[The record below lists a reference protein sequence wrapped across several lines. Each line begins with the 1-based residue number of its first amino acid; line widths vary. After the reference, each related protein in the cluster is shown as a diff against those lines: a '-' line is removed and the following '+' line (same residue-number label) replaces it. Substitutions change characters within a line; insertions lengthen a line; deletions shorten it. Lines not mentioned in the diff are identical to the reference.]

1 MRTWVRKTRSTTSNS
16 SARRFSRRSRT
27 EVSPGCGDLGHN
39 GAAMAITAGTRF
51 GPYEILG
58 AIGAGGMGE
67 VYKATDTRLNRTVAI
82 KVLPPH
88 FAGDADM
95 KQRFDREAQTI
106 AGLNHPH
113 ICTLHDV
120 GEQDGVSFLVMEHI
134 EGETL
139 AARISRG
146 ALPID
151 DALKVAGEIIDAL
164 DKAHRQ
170 NIVHRDLKPA
180 NIMLTKGGTKLLDF
194 GLAKWAASGQSGS
207 HGAQE
212 TRMDVTAQGTMIG
225 TMQYMSPEQVEGR
238 EADTRTD
245 LFGFGAVLYEMLT
258 GKKVFEGKT
267 QASLIGAIMK
277 AEPRPVSHLAQM
289 TPPVL
294 DHVVSRCL
302 AKDPDDRWQTAHD
315 LMIQLAWISR
325 SRTDTTVSP
334 AIAEAERKSQ
344 RLTMILTA
352 SALAVAAALAAPAYF
367 YLQGPAEPEAIQ
379 FRHTI
384 IGLSAP
390 DISISPD
397 GRLIAF
403 VAKPD
408 TAGSTS
414 LYVRPVGSVTARKI
428 AGTDNASQPFW
439 SPDSASI
446 GYLTSGRLKK
456 VAAAGGASEDI
467 AEAKDFFG
475 GAWSAAGDGTI
486 LFGTAKGLSRVSAE
500 GGPATVMT
508 EPGQGETGHLWP
520 SFLPDGTHY
529 TYLAWSED
537 AASRAIY
544 VAALDTKD
552 RQRLIAEESN
562 AVYAASTGSTGHLF
576 FHRGPTLFAQPFNAK
591 KLAFTGEPAQ
601 VAGGMAT
608 GQTGRGLFDVSQT
621 GALIY
626 FQGASDGGV
635 SGVGRI
641 ASAQFGFVDRSGS
654 AMEIGV
660 AVGDLGDMDLSPSGA
675 LIAVTKQETGS
686 RSSDIWVVDWRQTKQ
701 TRLTTDASDD
711 VNPVWALPTGRQI
724 AFTTWRKGN
733 ADIYIKNAN
742 NVGDETPLIQTP
754 MNESIEDWS
763 KDGKFIVFGCGQD
776 EFQDICAAPIDP
788 DGKPGKPFTVVTG
801 RHHKNEPQFSYDG
814 KWLAYTSDINAP
826 GTFEVFVQSFPGG
839 DIKLQISREGG
850 GQPRWRRDGKELYFR
865 ALDLRLMAVDIAL
878 GARIEPGVPHQ
889 LFTSS
894 TAHLTALDPIRH
906 MWAALPDGQ
915 RFLTRINPAFR
926 ANAGAAGTGRD
937 VAREFTPPGQSGART
952 GGPGAYSSGLTVL
965 LHWPSA
971 LPKEGK

>member
-1 MRTWVRKTRSTTSNS
+1 
-16 SARRFSRRSRT
+16 
-27 EVSPGCGDLGHN
+27 
-39 GAAMAITAGTRF
+39 MAITAGTRL

-194 GLAKWAASGQSGS
+194 GLAKWAVSNDARS
-207 HGAQE
+207 AQE

-238 EADTRTD
+238 EADARTD
-245 LFGFGAVLYEMLT
+245 LFGFGAVLYEMVT
-258 GKKVFEGKT
+258 GKKAFEGKT

-302 AKDPDDRWQTAHD
+302 AKDPDERWQTAHD

-334 AIAEAERKSQ
+334 AIAEAERKSR
-344 RLTMILTA
+344 RLTMILTTV
-352 SALAVAAALAAPAYF
+352 ALAVAAGLAAPAYL
-367 YLQGPAEPEAIQ
+367 YLRGPAEPEAIQ

-384 IGLSAP
+384 IGLSPP

-397 GRLIAF
+397 GRSIAF

-408 TAGSTS
+408 NAWPTS

-439 SPDSASI
+439 SPDNTSI
-446 GYLTSGRLKK
+446 AYVTSGRLKK
-456 VAAAGGASEDI
+456 VAAAGGASEDLT
-467 AEAKDFFG
+467 EAKDVSG
-475 GAWSAAGDGTI
+475 GAWSPAGGGTI
-486 LFGTAKGLSRVSAE
+486 LFGTAKGLSRVSAH
-500 GGPATVMT
+500 GGQVAIVT
-508 EPGQGETGHLWP
+508 ELGQGETGHFWP

-529 TYLAWSED
+529 MYLAWSED
-537 AASRAIY
+537 AANRAVY
-544 VAALDTKD
+544 VGTLDTKD
-552 RQRLIAEESN
+552 QQKLLAEDSN
-562 AVYAASTGSTGHLF
+562 AIYAASTASTGHIF
-576 FHRGPTLFAQPFNAK
+576 FHRGPTLFARPFNAK
-591 KLAFTGEPAQ
+591 TLAFTGEPAQ
-601 VAGGMAT
+601 VAGGIAS
-608 GQTGRGLFDVSQT
+608 GLTGRGVFDVSQA

-626 FQGASDGGV
+626 FQGASGGGA
-635 SGVGRI
+635 SGRGGI
-641 ASAQFGFVDRSGS
+641 SSAQFGFVDRSGS
-654 AMEIGV
+654 SMEIGV
-660 AVGDLGDMDLSPSGA
+660 ATGDLGDMDLSPSGT
-675 LIAVTKQETGS
+675 LIAVTKQETGA

-711 VNPVWALPTGRQI
+711 VNPVWAPTGQQI

-763 KDGKFIVFGCGQD
+763 KDGKFIAFGCGQD
-776 EFQDICAAPIDP
+776 EFQDICAAPIDAA
-788 DGKPGKPFTVVTG
+788 GKPGKPFTVVTG

-814 KWLAYTSDINAP
+814 KWLAYTSDINEP
-826 GTFEVFVQSFPGG
+826 GKFEVFVQSFPAG
-839 DIKLQISREGG
+839 DIKQQVSRDGG

-865 ALDLRLMAVDIAL
+865 GLDLRLMAVDIAL
-878 GARIEPGVPHQ
+878 GARIEPGVPRMM
-889 LFTSS
+889 FTSPS
-894 TAHLTALDPIRH
+894 TLATALDPIRH
-906 MWAALPDGQ
+906 MWAALPEGQ
-915 RFLTRINPAFR
+915 RFLLRINTGYR
-926 ANAGAAGTGRD
+926 AGSGAAGTGRD
-937 VAREFTPPGQSGART
+937 VAREFTPQGQSGARA
-952 GGPGAYSSGLTVL
+952 GGAGQYTSGLTVL
-965 LHWPSA
+965 LHWTSA
-971 LPKEGK
+971 LPKEAK

>member
-1 MRTWVRKTRSTTSNS
+1 MTVTS
-16 SARRFSRRSRT
+16 
-27 EVSPGCGDLGHN
+27 
-39 GAAMAITAGTRF
+39 GTRL

-120 GEQDGVSFLVMEHI
+120 GEQNGVSFLVLEHI

-139 AARISRG
+139 ASRIARG

-151 DALKVAGEIIDAL
+151 EALKVAGEIIDAL

-170 NIVHRDLKPA
+170 GIVHRDLKPA

-194 GLAKWAASGQSGS
+194 GLAKWAASGESGS
-207 HGAQE
+207 AQQ
-212 TRMDVTAQGTMIG
+212 TRMEVTARGTMIG

-238 EADTRTD
+238 EADARTD
-245 LFGFGAVLYEMLT
+245 LFGFGAVFYEMVT
-258 GKKVFEGKT
+258 GKKAFEGKT

-302 AKDPDDRWQTAHD
+302 AKDPDERWQTAHD
-315 LMIQLAWISR
+315 MMIQLAWITR
-325 SRTDTTVSP
+325 SRTNTTVSP
-334 AIAEAERKSQ
+334 AIVEAERKSR
-344 RLTMILTA
+344 RLTMILTTC
-352 SALAVAAALAAPAYF
+352 SLAVAAGLAAPAYF
-367 YLQGPAEPEAIQ
+367 YLRGPAEPEAIQ

-384 IGLSAP
+384 VGLSAP
-390 DISISPD
+390 DIGISPD
-397 GRLIAF
+397 GRAIAF

-408 TAGSTS
+408 TAGPTS
-414 LYVRPVGSVTARKI
+414 LYVRPVGAVTARKI
-428 AGTDNASQPFW
+428 AGTDNATQPFW
-439 SPDSASI
+439 SPDNTHIA
-446 GYLTSGRLKK
+446 YVTAGRLKK

-467 AEAKDFFG
+467 AEAKDFSG
-475 GAWSAAGDGTI
+475 GAWNAAGGGTI

-500 GGPATVMT
+500 GGPAATVT
-508 EPGQGETGHLWP
+508 ELGQGETGHLWP
-520 SFLPDGTHY
+520 NFLPDGTHY

-537 AASRAIY
+537 AASRVVY

-562 AVYAASTGSTGHLF
+562 AVYAASTGSTGYLF

-591 KLAFTGEPAQ
+591 TLKFTGEPAQ
-601 VAGGMAT
+601 VAGGVAV

-626 FQGASDGGV
+626 FQGATSGGA
-635 SGVGRI
+635 SGRGGI
-641 ASAQFGFVDRSGS
+641 TSAQYGFLDRSGGRV
-654 AMEIGV
+654 EIGV
-660 AVGDLGDMDLSPSGA
+660 EVGDLGDMNLSPTGA
-675 LIAVTKQETGS
+675 LIAVTKQEAGA

-701 TRLTTDASDD
+701 TRLTTDAADD
-711 VNPVWALPTGRQI
+711 VNPVWTPNGQQI
-724 AFTTWRKGN
+724 AFTTWRNGN

-742 NVGDETPLIQTP
+742 NVGDETPLIETP
-754 MNESIEDWS
+754 ANESIEDWS
-763 KDGKFIVFGCGQD
+763 KDGKYIAFGCGQD
-776 EFQDICAAPIDP
+776 EYQDICAAEIGA

-801 RHHKNEPQFSYDG
+801 RYHKNEPQFSYDG
-814 KWLAYTSDINAP
+814 KWLAYTSDINEP
-826 GTFEVFVQSFPGG
+826 GKFEVFVQSFPAG
-839 DIKLQISREGG
+839 DIKQQVSREGG
-850 GQPRWRRDGKELYFR
+850 GQPRWRSDGKEIYFR
-865 ALDLRLMAVDIAL
+865 ALDIRLMVADIAL
-878 GARIEPGVPHQ
+878 GARIEPGVPRV
-889 LFTSS
+889 LFASS
-894 TAHLTALDPIRH
+894 TNNPAALDPSRH
-906 MWAALPDGQ
+906 MWDALPDGQ
-915 RFLTRINPAFR
+915 RFLTRINPAIR
-926 ANAGAAGTGRD
+926 GGGASGAGAGTS
-937 VAREFTPPGQSGART
+937 VPTNITPPGQSGART
-952 GGPGAYSSGLTVL
+952 GGMGPVSNGLTVVV
-965 LHWPSA
+965 HWPSA
-971 LPKEGK
+971 LPKGSK